1 MALVVDCPFCK
12 RQVPFRRD
20 KRGGRYFRCNE
31 CQLACFFSGKSVID
45 RLEAGG
51 TWSFTITTD
60 ITADKAK
67 PNTTDSAPSKKS
79 DDLFDL
85 FPGLFEE

>member
-1 MALVVDCPFCK
+1 MALLVECPWCK
-12 RQVPFRRD
+12 HTVPFRRD
-20 KRGGRYFRCNE
+20 RRGGRYFRCNE

-51 TWSFTITTD
+51 TWSLTITTD
-60 ITADKAK
+60 KTADNAK
-67 PNTTDSAPSKKS
+67 PDTKDKAPSKKS